1 MSTRRPVAP
10 PPIPGFTYISLL
22 GSGGFSDVYLYEQ
35 DRPRRK
41 VAVKVLLSDL
51 KTEGA
56 RRRFE
61 SEANLMAQLSSHP
74 YIVTIFEA
82 EVTEGGHSYLAME
95 YCSRPS
101 LDVRYRRQRFSV
113 DEVLAVGIQVA
124 SAVETAHRAGIA
136 HRDIKPANI
145 LVTDYNR
152 PALTDFG
159 ISGTLGSDADE
170 DAGMSI
176 PWSPPE
182 QFRDGPV
189 DGIMVDIWALAA
201 TLYTLLAGRSPFVMP
216 GADNS
221 QRELISRITAMPVPR
236 LGRADVPESLE
247 LALSTAMAK
256 SAASRYSSAHAFA
269 LALQRIQAELNL
281 SVTPFEVLEEPHHDG
296 SHPDDGFEETRVRNI
311 ASIDPEK
318 TGSAPT
324 FPARTRPQNPRPGAT
339 GSGVPAFPAPIRSLH
354 ESPAPSAA
362 VPSPSPPHP
371 LSSRQMAEPPLFAG
385 QGAEAVVG
393 NALTGDDWDQAT
405 MLRGGTGTGTG
416 TSGRATETQDA
427 TIQRAGIMPSA
438 LRDPSHEP
446 AVSGS
451 PAAPLHGSPAAPLHG
466 SPAAPPQGR
475 PGPGGNREDQELDA
489 TVNRPALAGEVGQ
502 DATSDHGK
510 RNLWLSVCGAAVLLL
525 AVVVGII
532 VATAAPEP
540 KVQPR
545 DPISK
550 APADALD
557 NGTVPDVSNLA
568 GAVGPSG
575 KVMFS
580 WTNPKPEAGDVYK
593 WRIKTVKDSGNYVNT
608 TLTKVDV
615 VGNPGEPTCIQVI
628 VVRSD
633 GSASPEGG
641 ESIACVDTK

>member
-1 MSTRRPVAP
+1 MSSKRPVAPP

-35 DRPRRK
+35 DRPRRR

-74 YIVTIFEA
+74 YIVTIYEA
-82 EVTEGGHSYLAME
+82 EVTDAGHSYLAME

-101 LDVRYRRQRFSV
+101 LDVRYRKQRFSV

-159 ISGTLGSDADE
+159 ISGTLGGADADD

-182 QFRDGPV
+182 QFTDGGT
-189 DGIMVDIWALAA
+189 DGVMVDVWALGA

-221 QRELISRITAMPVPR
+221 QRELISRISTMSLPR

-256 SAASRYSSAHAFA
+256 SPASRYSSAHAFA

-281 SVTPFEVLEEPHHDG
+281 SVTPFEVLEEQHSED
-296 SHPDDGFEETRVRNI
+296 SHTDDGYEETRVRNI
-311 ASIDPEK
+311 AAIDPER

-324 FPARTRPQNPRPGAT
+324 FPARTRPQGL
-339 GSGVPAFPAPIRSLH
+339 GSVPAPASAPVLP
-354 ESPAPSAA
+354 PAD
-362 VPSPSPPHP
+362 VPA
-371 LSSRQMAEPPLFAG
+371 AEPARPQVPGNLFTGQQPTGHPAG
-385 QGAEAVVG
+385 E
-393 NALTGDDWDQAT
+393 WSHAT
-405 MLRGGTGTGTG
+405 MLRGSAPTAEYGSPQDSTVQRPAVPAGTGRP
-416 TSGRATETQDA
+416 SG
-427 TIQRAGIMPSA
+427 P
-438 LRDPSHEP
+438 
-446 AVSGS
+446 
-451 PAAPLHGSPAAPLHG
+451 PAAA
-466 SPAAPPQGR
+466 R
-475 PGPGGNREDQELDA
+475 RTGPEPELDA
-489 TVNRPALAGEVGQ
+489 TVSRQPVAVETAPEMPA
-502 DATSDHGK
+502 DHGK
-510 RNLWLSVCGAAVLLL
+510 RNLWLAIAGGALLAL
-525 AVVVGII
+525 AVVVGFVVSASAPPPAP
-532 VATAAPEP
+532 VATDE
-540 KVQPR
+540 V
-545 DPISK
+545 SK
-550 APADALD
+550 PPADALD
-557 NGTVPDVSNLA
+557 NGTVPDVTDLA
-568 GAVGPSG
+568 GKLGSNG
-575 KVMFS
+575 KVVFT
-580 WTNPKPEAGDVYK
+580 WTNPQPKDGDTYK
-593 WRIKTVKDSGNYVNT
+593 WHVNDFVTQEPGPFQLATEPRAEVEPAPGNI
-608 TLTKVDV
+608 
-615 VGNPGEPTCIQVI
+615 TCIQVMI
-628 VVRSD
+628 VRAD
-633 GSASPEGG
+633 GGSSPLEAD
-641 ESIACVDTK
+641 SKNCFVK

>member
-1 MSTRRPVAP
+1 LSSKRPVAPP

-82 EVTEGGHSYLAME
+82 EVTEAGHSYLAME

-159 ISGTLGSDADE
+159 ISGTLGGDTDE

-182 QFRDGPV
+182 QFTDGPV
-189 DGIMVDIWALAA
+189 DGVMVDVWALGA

-216 GADNS
+216 GTDNS
-221 QRELISRITAMPVPR
+221 QRELISRITSAPLPR

-247 LALSTAMAK
+247 RALSTAMAK
-256 SAASRYSSAHAFA
+256 PAASRYSSAHAFA

-281 SVTPFEVLEEPHHDG
+281 SVTPFEVLEEPNHDD
-296 SHPDDGFEETRVRNI
+296 SHPDDGFEETRVRSI
-311 ASIDPEK
+311 AAIDPER

-324 FPARTRPQNPRPGAT
+324 FPARTRPQGPGAGSPPSDSPAGGSAATGAPAAAPRPQVP
-339 GSGVPAFPAPIRSLH
+339 GS
-354 ESPAPSAA
+354 
-362 VPSPSPPHP
+362 
-371 LSSRQMAEPPLFAG
+371 LFAG
-385 QGAEAVVG
+385 QPEGDQAAG
-393 NALTGDDWDQAT
+393 NPAGEWAHAT
-405 MLRGGTGTGTG
+405 MLRGSAPADADYGSAPDSTVQRPGLLPAQAGQQAG
-416 TSGRATETQDA
+416 QQAAHQAGRL
-427 TIQRAGIMPSA
+427 P
-438 LRDPSHEP
+438 
-446 AVSGS
+446 
-451 PAAPLHGSPAAPLHG
+451 
-466 SPAAPPQGR
+466 GR
-475 PGPGGNREDQELDA
+475 PEPEIDA
-489 TVNRPALAGEVGQ
+489 TVSRPATVP
-502 DATSDHGK
+502 DAAPETAPDHGK
-510 RNLWLSVCGAAVLLL
+510 RNLWLALAGGTALVL
-525 AVVVGII
+525 AIIVGI
-532 VATAAPEP
+532 VLASTASEP
-540 KVQPR
+540 KVIETDQV
-545 DPISK
+545 SK
-550 APADALD
+550 PPADALD
-557 NGTVPDVSNLA
+557 NGIVPDVEDLA
-568 GAVGPSG
+568 GTADGG
-575 KVMFS
+575 RATFT
-580 WTNPKPEAGDVYK
+580 WTNPQPKTGDAYK
-593 WRIKTVKDSGNYVNT
+593 WRVYALGSQGEYQSAAEPTAQVA
-608 TLTKVDV
+608 L
-615 VGNPGEPTCIQVI
+615 NPGDPTCIQVMI
-628 VVRSD
+628 VRSD
-633 GSASPEGG
+633 GTSSPLED
-641 ESIACVDTK
+641 ESIACVGQ

>member
-1 MSTRRPVAP
+1 MSSKRPVAP
-10 PPIPGFTYISLL
+10 PPLIPGFSYISLL

-82 EVTEGGHSYLAME
+82 EVTEAGHSYLAME

-159 ISGTLGSDADE
+159 ISGTLGGDADE

-182 QFRDGPV
+182 QFTDGPV
-189 DGIMVDIWALAA
+189 DGVMVDVWALGA

-216 GADNS
+216 GTDNS
-221 QRELISRITAMPVPR
+221 QRELISRITSAPLPR

-247 LALSTAMAK
+247 RALSTAMAK
-256 SAASRYSSAHAFA
+256 PAASRYSSAHAFA

-281 SVTPFEVLEEPHHDG
+281 SVTPFEVLEEPNHDD
-296 SHPDDGFEETRVRNI
+296 SHPDDGFEETRVRSI
-311 ASIDPEK
+311 AAIDPER

-324 FPARTRPQNPRPGAT
+324 FPARTRPQRPGTGAPPSGLPAGGFPPAAAATAGPRPQ
-339 GSGVPAFPAPIRSLH
+339 VPGN
-354 ESPAPSAA
+354 
-362 VPSPSPPHP
+362 
-371 LSSRQMAEPPLFAG
+371 LFAG
-385 QGAEAVVG
+385 QQDGQQDGGSPAVEW
-393 NALTGDDWDQAT
+393 AHAT
-405 MLRGGTGTGTG
+405 MLRGSASAAEYGSAPDSTVQRPGLLPGHTGQQ
-416 TSGRATETQDA
+416 A
-427 TIQRAGIMPSA
+427 
-438 LRDPSHEP
+438 
-446 AVSGS
+446 
-451 PAAPLHGSPAAPLHG
+451 
-466 SPAAPPQGR
+466 GR
-475 PGPGGNREDQELDA
+475 PVAPGHRAAGADPEIDA
-489 TVNRPALAGEVGQ
+489 TVSRPAAVTETTPE
-502 DATSDHGK
+502 AAPDHGK
-510 RNLWLSVCGAAVLLL
+510 RNVWLAAAGGTLLVL
-525 AVVVGII
+525 AIIVGI
-532 VATAAPEP
+532 VLASSAPAP
-540 KVQPR
+540 KVEETGQV
-545 DPISK
+545 SK
-550 APADALD
+550 PPADALD
-557 NGTVPDVSNLA
+557 NGTVPDVADLA
-568 GAVGPSG
+568 GTVDATG
-575 KVMFS
+575 KATFT
-580 WTNPKPEAGDVYK
+580 WTNPQPKSGDAYK
-593 WRIKTVKDSGNYVNT
+593 WRVYALGSNGEYQSTAEPTAQVA
-608 TLTKVDV
+608 L
-615 VGNPGEPTCIQVI
+615 NPTEPTCVQVMI
-628 VVRSD
+628 VRSD
-633 GSASPEGG
+633 GAFSPLE
-641 ESIACVDTK
+641 EDSIACIRK

>member
-1 MSTRRPVAP
+1 LSSKRPVAP
-10 PPIPGFTYISLL
+10 PPRIQGFTYISLL

-82 EVTEGGHSYLAME
+82 EVTDDGHSYLAME

-159 ISGTLGSDADE
+159 ISGTLAGDADE
-170 DAGMSI
+170 DSGMSI

-182 QFRDGPV
+182 QFTDGAV
-189 DGIMVDIWALAA
+189 DGVMVDVWALGA

-221 QRELISRITAMPVPR
+221 QRELINRISNTPVPR

-256 SAASRYSSAHAFA
+256 SPQSRYSSAHAFA

-281 SVTPFEVLEEPHHDG
+281 SVTPFEVLEEPHHED
-296 SHPDDGFEETRVRNI
+296 SQLDDGVEETRVRSI
-311 ASIDPEK
+311 AAIDPER

-324 FPARTRPQNPRPGAT
+324 FPARTWPQAG
-339 GSGVPAFPAPIRSLH
+339 GGQSGGGQDRGGQGTAAEAPPSRFTPTPAPAPFQP
-354 ESPAPSAA
+354 SPAPAPQPQEWANATVLRGS
-362 VPSPSPPHP
+362 
-371 LSSRQMAEPPLFAG
+371 G
-385 QGAEAVVG
+385 G
-393 NALTGDDWDQAT
+393 NAGASRDE
-405 MLRGGTGTGTG
+405 GTLPGSRPAAGAG
-416 TSGRATETQDA
+416 PDAADA
-427 TIQRAGIMPSA
+427 TVHRPA
-438 LRDPSHEP
+438 RVEEP
-446 AVSGS
+446 AVAG
-451 PAAPLHGSPAAPLHG
+451 PA
-466 SPAAPPQGR
+466 
-475 PGPGGNREDQELDA
+475 
-489 TVNRPALAGEVGQ
+489 T
-502 DATSDHGK
+502 DHSK
-510 RNLWLSVCGAAVLLL
+510 RNLWLAISGGTLL
-525 AVVVGII
+525 AVSAVVGLV
-532 VATAAPEP
+532 VANASPEKPAAVETQQASRP
-540 KVQPR
+540 
-545 DPISK
+545 
-550 APADALD
+550 PADALD
-557 NGTVPDVSNLA
+557 NGTVPDVEGLTGTA
-568 GAVGPSG
+568 
-575 KVMFS
+575 
-580 WTNPKPEAGDVYK
+580 AGDGNASFTWVNPQPKEGDTYK
-593 WRIKTVKDSGNYVNT
+593 WRVYTIGGGGEYQSIDQPPVKVTANPSG
-608 TLTKVDV
+608 
-615 VGNPGEPTCIQVI
+615 ETCIQVMI
-628 VVRSD
+628 VRSD
-633 GSASPEGG
+633 GAFSPLEEG
-641 ESIACVDTK
+641 SIACTGP

>member
-1 MSTRRPVAP
+1 MSSKRPIAPP

-74 YIVTIFEA
+74 YIVTIYEA
-82 EVTEGGHSYLAME
+82 EVTDAGHSYLAME

-159 ISGTLGSDADE
+159 ISGTLGGSDDDD

-182 QFRDGPV
+182 QFTDGNI
-189 DGIMVDIWALAA
+189 DGVMVDVWALGA

-221 QRELISRITAMPVPR
+221 QRELISRISTMSLPR

-281 SVTPFEVLEEPHHDG
+281 SVTPFEVLEEPHPDE
-296 SHPDDGFEETRVRNI
+296 SHPDDGYEETRVRSI
-311 ASIDPEK
+311 AAIDPER

-324 FPARTRPQNPRPGAT
+324 FPARTRPQGLTN
-339 GSGVPAFPAPIRSLH
+339 VPPSAFPPAGAPAALPPAAA
-354 ESPAPSAA
+354 PAPSAQPQ
-362 VPSPSPPHP
+362 VPGNLFTGQQSGNPSGEWAH
-371 LSSRQMAEPPLFAG
+371 
-385 QGAEAVVG
+385 
-393 NALTGDDWDQAT
+393 AT
-405 MLRGGTGTGTG
+405 MLRGGAADYGY
-416 TSGRATETQDA
+416 GRGRQDA
-427 TIQRAGIMPSA
+427 TVQRPGLPPAG
-438 LRDPSHEP
+438 P
-446 AVSGS
+446 A
-451 PAAPLHGSPAAPLHG
+451 
-466 SPAAPPQGR
+466 
-475 PGPGGNREDQELDA
+475 GPGGQSDPGAPRRREPELDA
-489 TVNRPALAGEVGQ
+489 TVSRPVRTEEPVTEAGP
-502 DATSDHGK
+502 DHSK
-510 RNLWLSVCGAAVLLL
+510 RNLWLAV
-525 AVVVGII
+525 
-532 VATAAPEP
+532 
-540 KVQPR
+540 
-545 DPISK
+545 
-550 APADALD
+550 
-557 NGTVPDVSNLA
+557 A
-568 GAVGPSG
+568 GAV
-575 KVMFS
+575 VLVL
-580 WTNPKPEAGDVYK
+580 A
-593 WRIKTVKDSGNYVNT
+593 
-608 TLTKVDV
+608 
-615 VGNPGEPTCIQVI
+615 VI
-628 VVRSD
+628 VGIVLATSMPAPNVVKTDEVSSPPAGCPRQRHRSR
-633 GSASPEGG
+633 G
-641 ESIACVDTK
+641 

>member
-1 MSTRRPVAP
+1 MSSKRPVAP
-10 PPIPGFTYISLL
+10 PPRIQGFTYISLL

-82 EVTEGGHSYLAME
+82 EVTDDGHSYLAME

-159 ISGTLGSDADE
+159 ISGTLAGDGDDDS
-170 DAGMSI
+170 GMSI

-182 QFRDGPV
+182 QFTDGAV
-189 DGIMVDIWALAA
+189 DGVMVDVWALGA

-221 QRELISRITAMPVPR
+221 QRELINRISNTPLPR

-247 LALSTAMAK
+247 QALSTAMAK
-256 SAASRYSSAHAFA
+256 APQSRYSSAHAFA

-281 SVTPFEVLEEPHHDG
+281 SVTPFEVLEEPQHED
-296 SHPDDGFEETRVRNI
+296 SRPDDGFEETRVRSI
-311 ASIDPEK
+311 AAIDPEQ

-324 FPARTRPQNPRPGAT
+324 FPARTWPQAAGGQAAGGSAAAADAPPSRFAQPAPAPTSSPATPAPAPQPQEWAHATVLRGAAAPARPG
-339 GSGVPAFPAPIRSLH
+339 
-354 ESPAPSAA
+354 E
-362 VPSPSPPHP
+362 
-371 LSSRQMAEPPLFAG
+371 
-385 QGAEAVVG
+385 
-393 NALTGDDWDQAT
+393 
-405 MLRGGTGTGTG
+405 
-416 TSGRATETQDA
+416 RAQ
-427 TIQRAGIMPSA
+427 
-438 LRDPSHEP
+438 
-446 AVSGS
+446 
-451 PAAPLHGSPAAPLHG
+451 
-466 SPAAPPQGR
+466 
-475 PGPGGNREDQELDA
+475 GGNRDEGADA
-489 TVNRPALAGEVGQ
+489 ADTTVHRPASRDEPA
-502 DATSDHGK
+502 DMPRPAADHGK
-510 RNLWLSVCGAAVLLL
+510 RNLWLAISGGTLLALAAVVGL
-525 AVVVGII
+525 VV
-532 VATAAPEP
+532 ANAAPQTP
-540 KVQPR
+540 KAVETLQAGRP
-545 DPISK
+545 
-550 APADALD
+550 PADALD
-557 NGTVPDVSNLA
+557 NGTVPDVEGLT
-568 GAVGPSG
+568 GMVSG
-575 KVMFS
+575 DGNASFT
-580 WTNPKPEAGDVYK
+580 WLNPQPKEGDTYK
-593 WRIKTVKDSGNYVNT
+593 WRVYSIGGGGEYQSIAQPPVRVTANPSGQ
-608 TLTKVDV
+608 
-615 VGNPGEPTCIQVI
+615 TCIQVMI
-628 VVRSD
+628 VRSD
-633 GSASPEGG
+633 GAFSPLEEG
-641 ESIACVDTK
+641 SIACAGA

>member
-1 MSTRRPVAP
+1 MSSKRPVAP
-10 PPIPGFTYISLL
+10 PPRIPGFTYISLL

-82 EVTEGGHSYLAME
+82 EVTDDGHSYLAME

-159 ISGTLGSDADE
+159 ISGTLAGDGDDDS
-170 DAGMSI
+170 GMSI

-182 QFRDGPV
+182 QFTDGPV
-189 DGIMVDIWALAA
+189 DGVMVDVWALGA
-201 TLYTLLAGRSPFVMP
+201 TLYTLLAGRSPFVLP

-221 QRELISRITAMPVPR
+221 QRELINRISNTPLPR

-256 SAASRYSSAHAFA
+256 LPRSRYSSAHAFA

-281 SVTPFEVLEEPHHDG
+281 SVTPFEVLEEPQHED
-296 SHPDDGFEETRVRNI
+296 SRPDDGFEETRVRSI
-311 ASIDPEK
+311 AAIDPER

-324 FPARTRPQNPRPGAT
+324 FPARTWPQAGGDQA
-339 GSGVPAFPAPIRSLH
+339 GG
-354 ESPAPSAA
+354 
-362 VPSPSPPHP
+362 
-371 LSSRQMAEPPLFAG
+371 G
-385 QGAEAVVG
+385 QGAGGQAPVAEAPPSNFSPTATAASLPAPAPAPQEWAHATVLRGAAGSAPLRPYEGAPAG
-393 NALTGDDWDQAT
+393 NAHDGADAA
-405 MLRGGTGTGTG
+405 GTTIHRPAKLEEPVA
-416 TSGRATETQDA
+416 GR
-427 TIQRAGIMPSA
+427 
-438 LRDPSHEP
+438 
-446 AVSGS
+446 
-451 PAAPLHGSPAAPLHG
+451 
-466 SPAAPPQGR
+466 
-475 PGPGGNREDQELDA
+475 GPG
-489 TVNRPALAGEVGQ
+489 T
-502 DATSDHGK
+502 DHGK
-510 RNLWLSVCGAAVLLL
+510 RNLWLAISGGTLLALAAVVGL
-525 AVVVGII
+525 VV
-532 VATAAPEP
+532 ANAAPHEP
-540 KVQPR
+540 RAVETQQAGKP
-545 DPISK
+545 
-550 APADALD
+550 PADALD
-557 NGTVPDVSNLA
+557 NGTVPDVEGLT
-568 GAVGPSG
+568 GTVSG
-575 KVMFS
+575 DGNVSFT
-580 WTNPKPEAGDVYK
+580 WQNPQPKEGDTYK
-593 WRIKTVKDSGNYVNT
+593 WRVYTIGGGGEYQSIEQPPVRVTANPSG
-608 TLTKVDV
+608 
-615 VGNPGEPTCIQVI
+615 ETCVQVMI
-628 VVRSD
+628 VRSD
-633 GSASPEGG
+633 GAFSPLEEG
-641 ESIACVDTK
+641 SIACTGT

>member
-1 MSTRRPVAP
+1 MSSKRPVAP
-10 PPIPGFTYISLL
+10 PPRIPGFTYISLL

-82 EVTEGGHSYLAME
+82 EVTDDGHSYLAME

-159 ISGTLGSDADE
+159 ISGTLAGDGDDDS
-170 DAGMSI
+170 GMSI

-189 DGIMVDIWALAA
+189 DGVMVDVWALGA

-221 QRELISRITAMPVPR
+221 QRELINRISNMALPR

-247 LALSTAMAK
+247 LALATAMAK
-256 SAASRYSSAHAFA
+256 SPQSRYSSAHAFA

-281 SVTPFEVLEEPHHDG
+281 SVTPFEVLEEPQQDE
-296 SHPDDGFEETRVRNI
+296 SHPDDGTEETRVRSI
-311 ASIDPEK
+311 AAIDPER

-324 FPARTRPQNPRPGAT
+324 FPARTRPSAGTDAT
-339 GSGVPAFPAPIRSLH
+339 GRGGG
-354 ESPAPSAA
+354 A
-362 VPSPSPPHP
+362 VPPSG
-371 LSSRQMAEPPLFAG
+371 F
-385 QGAEAVVG
+385 
-393 NALTGDDWDQAT
+393 T
-405 MLRGGTGTGTG
+405 
-416 TSGRATETQDA
+416 
-427 TIQRAGIMPSA
+427 
-438 LRDPSHEP
+438 
-446 AVSGS
+446 
-451 PAAPLHGSPAAPLHG
+451 PAAPSQWRPAPAVPHIPAAPIGAAGAEGAADGGGQGEWAQSTVLRG
-466 SPAAPPQGR
+466 STGAANYGAAVTDAR
-475 PGPGGNREDQELDA
+475 GAEQESGYTADA
-489 TVNRPALAGEVGQ
+489 TVQRAVKADEPQPEPE
-502 DATSDHGK
+502 TDHGK
-510 RNLWLSVCGAAVLLL
+510 RNLWLAITGGTLL
-525 AVVVGII
+525 AVAAVVGIV
-532 VATAAPEP
+532 VANAAPGTP
-540 KVQPR
+540 KPAATQQV
-545 DPISK
+545 SK
-550 APADALD
+550 PPADALD
-557 NGTVPDVSNLA
+557 NGTVPDVEGLKGSIGGDGEA
-568 GAVGPSG
+568 S
-575 KVMFS
+575 FT
-580 WTNPKPEAGDVYK
+580 WTNPQPKEGDTYK
-593 WRIKTVKDSGNYVNT
+593 WKVYTIGGNSAEFHAVDKPPVKIRP
-608 TLTKVDV
+608 
-615 VGNPGEPTCIQVI
+615 NPTGQTCIQVMI
-628 VVRSD
+628 VRSD
-633 GSASPEGG
+633 GAFSPME
-641 ESIACVDTK
+641 ENSIACTGK

>member
-1 MSTRRPVAP
+1 MSSKRPVAPP
-10 PPIPGFTYISLL
+10 PPIPGFTYVSLL

-82 EVTEGGHSYLAME
+82 EVTKDGHSYLAME

-189 DGIMVDIWALAA
+189 DGVMVDVWALGA
-201 TLYTLLAGRSPFVMP
+201 TLYTLLAGRSPFVLP

-221 QRELISRITAMPVPR
+221 QRELISRITNSPVPR

-281 SVTPFEVLEEPHHDG
+281 SVTPFEVLEEAHADD
-296 SHPDDGFEETRVRNI
+296 SHPDDGFEETRVRSI
-311 ASIDPEK
+311 ASVDPDQ
-318 TGSAPT
+318 TGHAPT
-324 FPARTRPQNPRPGAT
+324 FPARTRPAAPSAFTPMPSAPTRAPAGAPGQPPAGNP
-339 GSGVPAFPAPIRSLH
+339 VPEPA
-354 ESPAPSAA
+354 PAPSGP
-362 VPSPSPPHP
+362 VPGP
-371 LSSRQMAEPPLFAG
+371 AG
-385 QGAEAVVG
+385 RTDHQ
-393 NALTGDDWDQAT
+393 DDWAQGT
-405 MLRGGTGTGTG
+405 MLRGSLATRPQPGAG
-416 TSGRATETQDA
+416 TETAD
-427 TIQRAGIMPSA
+427 
-438 LRDPSHEP
+438 
-446 AVSGS
+446 
-451 PAAPLHGSPAAPLHG
+451 
-466 SPAAPPQGR
+466 
-475 PGPGGNREDQELDA
+475 DA
-489 TVNRPALAGEVGQ
+489 TVHRPQPVHEE
-502 DATSDHGK
+502 ATPEAPVDHGK
-510 RNLWLSVCGAAVLLL
+510 RNLWLSVAGAAVLAV
-525 AVVVGII
+525 AVVVGI
-532 VATAAPEP
+532 VLASSATP
-540 KVQPR
+540 KPVPTESV
-545 DPISK
+545 SK
-550 APADALD
+550 PPADALD
-557 NGTVPDVSNLA
+557 SGTVPDVQGLA
-568 GAVGPSG
+568 GTPTAHDRNIIE
-575 KVMFS
+575 FS
-580 WTNPKPEAGDVYK
+580 WKNPQPKEGDTYK
-593 WRIKTVKDSGNYVNT
+593 WRTRTAQSEGTYETTPSEQTFTSGLDLPVC
-608 TLTKVDV
+608 V
-615 VGNPGEPTCIQVI
+615 QVI
-628 VVRSD
+628 IVRTD
-633 GSASPEGG
+633 GAASPGG
-641 ESIACVDTK
+641 PDSIACYGS

>member
-1 MSTRRPVAP
+1 MSTKRPVAP
-10 PPIPGFTYISLL
+10 PPAIPGFTYVSLL

-82 EVTEGGHSYLAME
+82 EVTDDGHSYLAME

-159 ISGTLGSDADE
+159 ISGTLGSDTDE

-189 DGIMVDIWALAA
+189 DGVKVDVWALGA
-201 TLYTLLAGRSPFVMP
+201 TLYTLLAGRSPFVLP

-221 QRELISRITAMPVPR
+221 QRELISRITNSPVPR

-256 SAASRYSSAHAFA
+256 SASSRYSSAHAFA

-281 SVTPFEVLEEPHHDG
+281 SVTPFEVLEDPHAED
-296 SHPDDGFEETRVRNI
+296 SHPDDGFEETRVRSI
-311 ASIDPEK
+311 ASVDPDQ
-318 TGSAPT
+318 TGHAPT
-324 FPARTRPQNPRPGAT
+324 FPARVRPA
-339 GSGVPAFPAPIRSLH
+339 
-354 ESPAPSAA
+354 APSGFTPAMLSAPPSVPVTGPVPGPAA
-362 VPSPSPPHP
+362 RPDH
-371 LSSRQMAEPPLFAG
+371 Q
-385 QGAEAVVG
+385 
-393 NALTGDDWDQAT
+393 DDWSQGT
-405 MLRGGTGTGTG
+405 MLRG
-416 TSGRATETQDA
+416 SVA
-427 TIQRAGIMPSA
+427 
-438 LRDPSHEP
+438 
-446 AVSGS
+446 
-451 PAAPLHGSPAAPLHG
+451 
-466 SPAAPPQGR
+466 AAPPHS
-475 PGPGGNREDQELDA
+475 EADVAA
-489 TVNRPALAGEVGQ
+489 TVHRPEAVEEAAPDVP
-502 DATSDHGK
+502 ADHSK
-510 RNLWLSVCGAAVLLL
+510 RNLWLSVAGGAVLVV
-525 AVVVGII
+525 AVVLGVVLG
-532 VATAAPEP
+532 ASRPEP
-540 KVQPR
+540 MVEPTGQVSTP
-545 DPISK
+545 
-550 APADALD
+550 PADALD
-557 NGTVPDVSNLA
+557 SGTVPDVEGLA
-568 GAVGPSG
+568 GARDGGGGNIIV
-575 KVMFS
+575 FR
-580 WTNPKPEAGDVYK
+580 WTNPQAKDGDIYK
-593 WRIKTVKDSGNYVNT
+593 WRTKTAKSEGTYETTLATNVWVSGNSLPVC
-608 TLTKVDV
+608 V
-615 VGNPGEPTCIQVI
+615 QVI
-628 VVRSD
+628 IVRAD
-633 GSASPEGG
+633 GAASPGG
-641 ESIACVDTK
+641 PDSIACLEQ

>member
-1 MSTRRPVAP
+1 LSSKRPVAP
-10 PPIPGFTYISLL
+10 PPRIQGFTYISLL

-82 EVTEGGHSYLAME
+82 EVTDDGHSYLAME

-159 ISGTLGSDADE
+159 ISGTLAGDGDDDS
-170 DAGMSI
+170 GMSI

-182 QFRDGPV
+182 QFTDGAV
-189 DGIMVDIWALAA
+189 DGVMVDVWALGA
-201 TLYTLLAGRSPFVMP
+201 TLYTLLAGRSPFVLP

-221 QRELISRITAMPVPR
+221 QRELINRISNTPLPR

-256 SAASRYSSAHAFA
+256 SPRSRYSSAHAFA

-281 SVTPFEVLEEPHHDG
+281 SVTPFEVLEEQHHEDNQ
-296 SHPDDGFEETRVRNI
+296 PDDGVEETRVRSI
-311 ASIDPEK
+311 AAIDPER

-324 FPARTRPQNPRPGAT
+324 FPARTWPQT
-339 GSGVPAFPAPIRSLH
+339 GGGQAGGGQGGGQGPETVAPPSLFTPAPVPAPAPQPQEWAHATVLRGTGGSA
-354 ESPAPSAA
+354 PAARDEGSNARLRASADA
-362 VPSPSPPHP
+362 ADTTIHRPA
-371 LSSRQMAEPPLFAG
+371 RRDEP
-385 QGAEAVVG
+385 AEAP
-393 NALTGDDWDQAT
+393 QPAT
-405 MLRGGTGTGTG
+405 
-416 TSGRATETQDA
+416 
-427 TIQRAGIMPSA
+427 
-438 LRDPSHEP
+438 
-446 AVSGS
+446 
-451 PAAPLHGSPAAPLHG
+451 
-466 SPAAPPQGR
+466 
-475 PGPGGNREDQELDA
+475 
-489 TVNRPALAGEVGQ
+489 
-502 DATSDHGK
+502 DHGK
-510 RNLWLSVCGAAVLLL
+510 RNLWLAIAGGTLLALAAVVGL
-525 AVVVGII
+525 VV
-532 VATAAPEP
+532 ANAAPETP
-540 KVQPR
+540 QAVETRQAGKP
-545 DPISK
+545 
-550 APADALD
+550 PADALD
-557 NGTVPDVSNLA
+557 NGTVPDVEGLT
-568 GAVGPSG
+568 GTVSG
-575 KVMFS
+575 DGNATFT
-580 WTNPKPEAGDVYK
+580 WLNPQPKEGDTYK
-593 WRIKTVKDSGNYVNT
+593 WRVYSIGGGGEYQSVGQPPVRVTANPSGQ
-608 TLTKVDV
+608 
-615 VGNPGEPTCIQVI
+615 TCIQVMI
-628 VVRSD
+628 VRSD
-633 GSASPEGG
+633 GAFSPLEEG
-641 ESIACVDTK
+641 SIACAGT

>member
-1 MSTRRPVAP
+1 LSPKRPVAP
-10 PPIPGFTYISLL
+10 PPHIPGFTYISLL

-74 YIVTIFEA
+74 YIVTIYEA
-82 EVTEGGHSYLAME
+82 EVTDAGHSYLAME

-159 ISGTLGSDADE
+159 ISGTLAGDSDD
-170 DAGMSI
+170 DSGMSI

-182 QFRDGPV
+182 QFRDGSV
-189 DGIMVDIWALAA
+189 DGVMVDVWALGA

-221 QRELISRITAMPVPR
+221 QRELINRISNMALPR

-256 SAASRYSSAHAFA
+256 SPQSRYSSAHAFA

-281 SVTPFEVLEEPHHDG
+281 SVTPFEVLEEPHHEDN
-296 SHPDDGFEETRVRNI
+296 HPDDGFEETRVRSI
-311 ASIDPEK
+311 AAIDPER

-324 FPARTRPQNPRPGAT
+324 FPARTWPQDTNKGGAY
-339 GSGVPAFPAPIRSLH
+339 GGGAGAESAAPPSRLPAAGAFPAASAPQAPASL
-354 ESPAPSAA
+354 
-362 VPSPSPPHP
+362 
-371 LSSRQMAEPPLFAG
+371 
-385 QGAEAVVG
+385 
-393 NALTGDDWDQAT
+393 
-405 MLRGGTGTGTG
+405 
-416 TSGRATETQDA
+416 
-427 TIQRAGIMPSA
+427 
-438 LRDPSHEP
+438 
-446 AVSGS
+446 
-451 PAAPLHGSPAAPLHG
+451 
-466 SPAAPPQGR
+466 
-475 PGPGGNREDQELDA
+475 
-489 TVNRPALAGEVGQ
+489 VGQ
-502 DATSDHGK
+502 DAGHDGGPQEWAQATVLRGSAGNAAPHYGEPVHAADASYTGAADATVHRPARVDEPPVAPAGDHGK
-510 RNLWLSVCGAAVLLL
+510 RNLWLAISGGTLLVLAAVVGL
-525 AVVVGII
+525 VV
-532 VATAAPEP
+532 ANAAPHTPEAVETQQVNKP
-540 KVQPR
+540 
-545 DPISK
+545 
-550 APADALD
+550 PADALD
-557 NGTVPDVSNLA
+557 NGTVPDVEGLSAARTPND
-568 GAVGPSG
+568 PNIIE
-575 KVMFS
+575 FS
-580 WTNPKPEAGDVYK
+580 WTNPQPQEDDTYKYRTKSAKADGDYETTATEGTF
-593 WRIKTVKDSGNYVNT
+593 ISG
-608 TLTKVDV
+608 L
-615 VGNPGEPTCIQVI
+615 GEPPICLQVI
-628 VVRSD
+628 LVRAD
-633 GSASPEGG
+633 GNASPGG
-641 ESIACVDTK
+641 PDSIACLED